1 MNKQSLPL
9 ILATRIFSLSMAIS
23 SKTLSQLLVAAA
35 LAFPLGI
42 VQQPARAELI
52 EPIGV
57 DAPVALDLDR
67 EIPLPVDSTTEYTE
81 YEGIIAPPPIAVE
94 SEPPG
99 EDFIFWS
106 SSGSSAETMVY
117 TMLEPRSITATPGP
131 LPVAAA
137 LAGWSCARRL
147 RRRCKTSNRQGADP
161 T

>member
-1 MNKQSLPL
+1 
-9 ILATRIFSLSMAIS
+9 MAIS
-23 SKTLSQLLVAAA
+23 SHTLSQLLVAAA

-42 VQQPARAELI
+42 FSQPTRAELI
-52 EPIGV
+52 EPISV
-57 DAPVALDLDR
+57 DAPLALDLDT
-67 EIPLPVDSTTEYTE
+67 EIPLPVDSMPDDPE
-81 YEGIIAPPPIAVE
+81 YEGFIPPIAVE

-106 SSGSSAETMVY
+106 SSGSSAEMMIYSMGATTETAVS
-117 TMLEPRSITATPGP
+117 TVEMLEPGSAVATPGP

-147 RRRCKTSNRQGADP
+147 RRRCRASAGQGADH

>member
-1 MNKQSLPL
+1 
-9 ILATRIFSLSMAIS
+9 MAIP
-23 SKTLSQLLVAAA
+23 SKKLSQLLVAAA

-57 DAPVALDLDR
+57 DAPVALDFDT

-81 YEGIIAPPPIAVE
+81 YEGIIAPLPIAVE

-147 RRRCKTSNRQGADP
+147 RRRCKTSNRQGADH